1 MNFFKRIAEV
11 QNEMKV
17 PKDLYNSFGKYKY
30 RNAETILNTA
40 KPICLAHDLLLTV
53 SDEIVEIGGRIYVK
67 ATARLDS
74 TIEDGQ
80 YFEVSG
86 YAREAETKKGM
97 DDSQVTGA
105 TSSYARK
112 YALNGLFCLDDT
124 KDADTDEYHNQTNR
138 KSKGAFQSNK
148 SNSIQALDTSI
159 QALDTVMNLRDKMRE
174 LDIDYQ
180 NEKIESWIL
189 KNAKINTQFTNDLS
203 DDEMSRMIECYKVL
217 IAKKGA

>member
-53 SDEIVEIGGRIYVK
+53 SDEVVEIGGRNYVK

-97 DDSQVTGA
+97 DDSQITGA

-138 KSKGAFQSNK
+138 KATYKSNK
-148 SNSIQALDTSI
+148 SNSV
-159 QALDTVMNLRDKMRE
+159 QALDTVLNLRDKMCE
-174 LDIDYQ
+174 LGIDYQ
-180 NEKIESWIL
+180 DEKIESWIL

-203 DDEMSRMIECYKVL
+203 DDEMARMIECYKVL

>member
-1 MNFFKRIAEV
+1 MSFFKRIAEV

-74 TIEDGQ
+74 TLEMDSLH
-80 YFEVSG
+80 FEVCG

-138 KSKGAFQSNK
+138 KATYKSNK
-148 SNSIQALDTSI
+148 SNSV

-174 LDIDYQ
+174 LGIDYQ
-180 NEKIESWIL
+180 EEKIESWIL

-203 DDEMSRMIECYKVL
+203 NDEMLRMIECYKVL

>member
-40 KPICLAHDLLLTV
+40 KPICLAHNLLLTV
-53 SDEIVEIGGRIYVK
+53 SDEMIEIGGRIYVK

-74 TIEDGQ
+74 TVEDGQ
-80 YFEVSG
+80 YFEVFG
-86 YAREAETKKGM
+86 CAREAETKKGM
-97 DDSQVTGA
+97 DDSQITGA

-148 SNSIQALDTSI
+148 SNSI